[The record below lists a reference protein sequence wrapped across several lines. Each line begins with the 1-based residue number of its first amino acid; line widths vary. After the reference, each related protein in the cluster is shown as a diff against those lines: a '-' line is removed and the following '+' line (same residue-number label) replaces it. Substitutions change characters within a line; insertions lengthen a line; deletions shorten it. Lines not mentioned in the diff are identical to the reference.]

1 MNYEDLAVYQK
12 AVKLAAEVIPY
23 ASELRPFRLSEQICA
38 CVLSISSNI
47 AEGSSY
53 SSKKDFNRFL
63 TYAKGSAAELSSQL
77 LVLKEIN
84 PNQEKLE
91 HWKRESEVIQRM
103 LHKLKASIENWQ

>member
-1 MNYEDLAVYQK
+1 MNYEDLVVYQR
-12 AVKLAAEVIPY
+12 AVKLAAQVIPY
-23 ASELRPFRLSEQICA
+23 ASELRPYRLSEQICA

-77 LVLKEIN
+77 VVLHSIYPSHEN
-84 PNQEKLE
+84 LE
-91 HWKRESEVIQRM
+91 HWKSEAEVIQRM
-103 LHKLKASIENWQ
+103 LHKLKASVENW